1 MKSNALVTLLRCS
14 ESTIRKYAGDY
25 AEYLSPLAQAG
36 AGRHRDY
43 TDHDARVL
51 KLVIDMKAAKQ
62 SEDNIHA
69 TLRSLQANG
78 WERLPALD
86 SDALAVVPAPTAML
100 ALQAEKSAMQ
110 REIDVLREMLES
122 IRTDLRGQVAERDGR
137 IIELERQ
144 LARAQMRIEMYESG
158 ELKPP
163 GA

>member
-25 AEYLSPLAQAG
+25 ADYLSPLAQAG

-62 SEDNIHA
+62 TEDSIHA

-86 SDALAVVPAPTAML
+86 NDALAVVPSPAAML
-100 ALQAEKSAMQ
+100 AVQTERAVMQ
-110 REIDVLREMLES
+110 KEIDLLREQIERAEAVHKDE
-122 IRTDLRGQVAERDGR
+122 RTALTADRDELVKKLAEAETM
-137 IIELERQ
+137 IKL
-144 LARAQMRIEMYESG
+144 YESG
-158 ELKPP
+158 RLKPP
-163 GA
+163 TG